1 MYGRYMKMAKKGHKH
16 KSSTKKLVC
25 GPVQRPRSGG
35 KEKPELK
42 RQPLSMGYISPQ
54 WSVEEGGEGGGGDRG
69 GEEGQ
74 TQHRRHTVHEVNQT
88 KRRGSGGGG
97 SDYLSPQGDD
107 GSKTSRR
114 KRKMDTKKRKKDRDE
129 KVKQNER
136 LPSVSSADALRVTGP
151 VDMPDFSGGDRHMA
165 ALIVTDESSFLTSS
179 LQVGHFQSLSG
190 SSVSRT
196 RVRRAQSDAH
206 LLGSL
211 GGSEE
216 RQNIY
221 CPPERKQFYRNFLK
235 ALKYSGITARSR
247 IDTSPP
253 GMPHV
258 ARLHSENLAL
268 ENPYGPMWE
277 QIWLE
282 LQAYLRDHTPDAHK
296 EWLFY
301 QAERVDHAVTRINNF
316 ELMYSNDPQRSL
328 NPALFAASDRDSY
341 EPIGTPA
348 VASSLPPSF
357 QDDVTVT
364 GEKKPS
370 SETYTQQDSVDSKS
384 GSDSTTSVC
393 HCTKE
398 QFLSQLQIV
407 ALEKVS
413 ELLTNLEA
421 VEALYPNRK
430 RMGEEHQK
438 YRTQMFKRRVEALTL
453 WEKVT
458 VGLASKLCSLS
469 KWIGSVVVCP
479 GVCYE
484 ASRIRADSGRLGKAA
499 SSFEANVSMD
509 IPNSPKSPRLKAQ
522 FSVGS
527 PEQDDL
533 QQSLTSR
540 SLRRLQSTS
549 VSRTYSSTNSSA
561 TLQRFFSNYQAAL
574 SGPYRS
580 FVDRGLKIK
589 GLTRLMKILREF
601 IMPELRLS
609 QFALS
614 PPSEEDQSNDVSEGT
629 EEERRPLLA
638 AFLSPAL
645 TGS

>member
-1 MYGRYMKMAKKGHKH
+1 MKMAKKGHKH

-25 GPVQRPRSGG
+25 GPVQRPKSGG
-35 KEKPELK
+35 RDKPELK
-42 RQPLSMGYISPQ
+42 RQPLSLGYISPQ
-54 WSVEEGGEGGGGDRG
+54 WSVEEGGGGGGEGGGE
-69 GEEGQ
+69 GEEEQ
-74 TQHRRHTVHEVNQT
+74 SRYRRHTIHEVNQI
-88 KRRGSGGGG
+88 KRRSSGGGG
-97 SDYLSPQGDD
+97 SDHLSPQGED

-136 LPSVSSADALRVTGP
+136 LPSVSSADAIRITEP
-151 VDMPDFSGGDRHMA
+151 VDMPDFSGGDRRVA
-165 ALIVTDESSFLTSS
+165 ALVVTDESSFLTSS
-179 LQVGHFQSLSG
+179 LQVGHFQSLS
-190 SSVSRT
+190 SSSMTRT

-221 CPPERKQFYRNFLK
+221 CPPERKQFYRHFLK

-247 IDTSPP
+247 IDISTP

-258 ARLHSENLAL
+258 ARLRSENLAL

-282 LQAYLRDHTPDAHK
+282 LQAYLRDRTADAHK

-301 QAERVDHAVTRINNF
+301 QSERVDQAVTRIINF
-316 ELMYSNDPQRSL
+316 ELLYSNDPQKSL

-357 QDDVTVT
+357 QSDDVTVD
-364 GEKKPS
+364 GENKPS
-370 SETYTQQDSVDSKS
+370 SEAYAQQDSVDSKS
-384 GSDSTTSVC
+384 GSESTSSAC
-393 HCTKE
+393 QCTQE

-407 ALEKVS
+407 ALAKVN

-453 WEKVT
+453 WVKVT

-469 KWIGSVVVCP
+469 KWIGRVVTCP

-484 ASRIRADSGRLGKAA
+484 ADRLRAGSGRLGVAA
-499 SSFEANVSMD
+499 PSFETDISMN

-540 SLRRLQSTS
+540 SLLRLQSTS

-574 SGPYRS
+574 DENRGPYRS

-589 GLTRLMKILREF
+589 GLTRLMKNLKEF
-601 IMPELRLS
+601 IEPELRLS

-614 PPSEEDQSNDVSEGT
+614 PPSEQVQDDDVSEGT

-638 AFLSPAL
+638 FLSPAL

>member
-54 WSVEEGGEGGGGDRG
+54 WSVEEGGEGGGGG

-97 SDYLSPQGDD
+97 SDYLSPQGED

-136 LPSVSSADALRVTGP
+136 LPSVSSADAIRVPGA
-151 VDMPDFSGGDRHMA
+151 VDMPDFSGGDQRMA
-165 ALIVTDESSFLTSS
+165 ALIATEESSFLTSS
-179 LQVGHFQSLSG
+179 LQTGHFQSLSG
-190 SSVSRT
+190 SSVTRT

-258 ARLHSENLAL
+258 ARL
-268 ENPYGPMWE
+268 WE

-282 LQAYLRDHTPDAHK
+282 LQAYLRNHTPDAHK
-296 EWLFY
+296 DWIFY
-301 QAERVDHAVTRINNF
+301 QSEQVDQILSQIINF
-316 ELMYSNDPQRSL
+316 QFLYSNDTQRSF
-328 NPALFAASDRDSY
+328 NPAASGMDSY
-341 EPIGTPA
+341 EPSETL
-348 VASSLPPSF
+348 VSCSFKSNTTVVEKNKPPS
-357 QDDVTVT
+357 
-364 GEKKPS
+364 EAYS
-370 SETYTQQDSVDSKS
+370 RQDSVSS
-384 GSDSTTSVC
+384 RSESTSFMCQYTQ
-393 HCTKE
+393 E
-398 QFLSQLQIV
+398 QFLSQRQIA
-407 ALEKVS
+407 ALVQVNK
-413 ELLTNLEA
+413 LLANLEA

-574 SGPYRS
+574 SGPYRL

-589 GLTRLMKILREF
+589 GLTKLMKILREF